1 MTKKT
6 VFLLWGVMFLLSTT
20 TWSQRILF
28 KFRDGS
34 NASYQISELRK
45 FTFQGDVMK
54 LKKTDNSEVDLN
66 ISSIANFRY
75 DVLSSVN
82 EITLNTSKVKIFP
95 NPSRGAVRIQYEL
108 LKSEKVAVDIF
119 DMNGRIIRSWPLEQ
133 KIAGA
138 YEILWQTNDAGGK
151 AVPSGT
157 YICRITTNKGT
168 VSKMMILE

>member
-6 VFLLWGVMFLLSTT
+6 LFLLWGVMFLLSTT

-82 EITLNTSKVKIFP
+82 EITLNTSKVKVFP

-108 LKSEKVAVDIF
+108 LQSEKVAVDIF
-119 DMNGRIIRSWPLEQ
+119 DMQGRIIRSWPLEQ
-133 KIAGA
+133 KIAGT

-151 AVPSGT
+151 VVPTGT
-157 YICRITTNKGT
+157 YICRITTNKGV